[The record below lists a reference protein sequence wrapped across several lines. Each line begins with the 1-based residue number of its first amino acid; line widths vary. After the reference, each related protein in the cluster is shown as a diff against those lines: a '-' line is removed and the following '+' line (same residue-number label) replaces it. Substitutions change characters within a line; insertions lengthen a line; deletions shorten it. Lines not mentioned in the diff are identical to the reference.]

1 MKKIR
6 EGYKITEFG
15 EIPEEWNIGSIDE
28 LTTFIKSGLSRNLK
42 DENVG
47 IPCIRSNNIV
57 NGRINYNDLKYWFL
71 KDDKGANIE
80 DYILNDGDVLVNFIN
95 SMAQIGKT
103 CIYRS
108 NGRDAI
114 YTTNIFRVNFNKDKI
129 LNEYFYYFSQ
139 TDRYK
144 KEIELITKPAVN
156 QASFTTVDFK
166 KIKLAIPIIKEQE
179 RIVSI
184 LSTVDE
190 QIDNVDALIEKNK
203 ELKKGLMQTLLTK
216 GIGHTKF
223 KKTEIGEIPEEWE
236 VIKFDN
242 IISFLTDYEAN
253 GSFSSIKENVNIF
266 DEPNYAYFVRATDLE
281 KKDYIN
287 SVKYVDKESYKFL
300 SKTSLNGGELLIAK
314 RGQIG
319 KVYLMPNL
327 DKKATLAP
335 NLYLIKLDN
344 EKANNKYVYYYFISS
359 IGQKRLISNS
369 ASTTL
374 GAIYKDD
381 VKKIKMVLPSI
392 KEQEKIVLILSEID
406 EKIDGYENRR
416 EKLEELK
423 KGLMQQLLTGKI
435 RVI

>member
-15 EIPEEWNIGSIDE
+15 EIPEEWDIGSIDE

-223 KKTEIGEIPEEWE
+223 KKTEIGEIPEEW
-236 VIKFDN
+236 
-242 IISFLTDYEAN
+242 
-253 GSFSSIKENVNIF
+253 NIF
-266 DEPNYAYFVRATDLE
+266 KLSDCATIIDSLHE
-281 KKDYIN
+281 TPEYSEYGFPMIRVVDVNGKAIN
-287 SVKYVDKESYKFL
+287 TKL
-300 SKTSLNGGELLIAK
+300 TN
-314 RGQIG
+314 
-319 KVYLMPNL
+319 KVCE
-327 DKKATLAP
+327 T
-335 NLYLIKLDN
+335 
-344 EKANNKYVYYYFISS
+344 
-359 IGQKRLISNS
+359 
-369 ASTTL
+369 
-374 GAIYKDD
+374 IYKKFTKKYEPKQGDIIMSRVGSYGLVSYLKD
-381 VKKIKMVLPSI
+381 SERVCLGQNIVIITTELCKKYLFYVLSSEYVKNNIEKVTVGSSQKTLSLANINELKILIPSI
-392 KEQEKIVLILSEID
+392 KEQNKISLILSDID
-406 EKIDGYENRR
+406 EKIEKYENKKQ
-416 EKLEELK
+416 KLEELK
-423 KGLMQQLLTGKI
+423 KGLMQQLLSGQI
-435 RVI
+435 RVNID

>member
-139 TDRYK
+139 TDRYE

-236 VIKFDN
+236 VKQLGDIANYINGKAFKPSEWGTEGLPIVRIQNLNGANEYNYYSGIIDDKF
-242 IISFLTDYEAN
+242 IINNGQLLFAWSGSKGTSFGPFIWNSGKAVLNQHIFKVDLN
-253 GSFSSIKENVNIF
+253 GFVNSIYGY
-266 DEPNYAYFVRATDLE
+266 YALKQVTQIIEESAHGSAGLVHVTKGTLE
-281 KKDYIN
+281 KFKIGIPK
-287 SVKYVDKESYKFL
+287 VEEQIK
-300 SKTSLNGGELLIAK
+300 IA
-314 RGQIG
+314 
-319 KVYLMPNL
+319 
-327 DKKATLAP
+327 
-335 NLYLIKLDN
+335 
-344 EKANNKYVYYYFISS
+344 S
-359 IGQKRLISNS
+359 
-369 ASTTL
+369 
-374 GAIYKDD
+374 
-381 VKKIKMVLPSI
+381 
-392 KEQEKIVLILSEID
+392 ILSEID
-406 EKIDGYENRR
+406 GKIGEHENKKQ
-416 EKLEELK
+416 KLGELK
-423 KGLMQQLLTGKI
+423 RGLMQQLLTGKI